1 MVAERMRQIPELKK
15 TRLMILT
22 SGGSSGDVVRS
33 RALDISAFLTKP
45 ILRAEL
51 LDAILTS
58 LGTRNEKAASPTAKA
73 GSTNG
78 AGEALHILLAEDNRV
93 NQALAVRLIQKQGHR
108 VSVAGNGFEA
118 LAMLEKHRFDAVL
131 MDIEMPEMDG
141 FAATSAIRAKEAVT
155 GKHLTIIAMTAHA
168 MSGDKERCLA
178 KGMDAYISKP
188 LDANK
193 LYEIIA
199 ALVHETALAESTSH
213 GSQSV

>member
-1 MVAERMRQIPELKK
+1 
-15 TRLMILT
+15 
-22 SGGSSGDVVRS
+22 
-33 RALDISAFLTKP
+33 
-45 ILRAEL
+45 
-51 LDAILTS
+51 
-58 LGTRNEKAASPTAKA
+58 
-73 GSTNG
+73 
-78 AGEALHILLAEDNRV
+78 
-93 NQALAVRLIQKQGHR
+93 
-108 VSVAGNGFEA
+108 
-118 LAMLEKHRFDAVL
+118 
-131 MDIEMPEMDG
+131 MDG

-188 LDANK
+188 IDANK